1 MFGIRIVYTHDRSR
15 FEAVLDRIKKRNSE
29 EAEQQKKKEKKGKK

>member
-1 MFGIRIVYTHDRSR
+1 MFGVRIVYTHDRSR

-29 EAEQQKKKEKKGKK
+29 EQERKKVKDKGKK